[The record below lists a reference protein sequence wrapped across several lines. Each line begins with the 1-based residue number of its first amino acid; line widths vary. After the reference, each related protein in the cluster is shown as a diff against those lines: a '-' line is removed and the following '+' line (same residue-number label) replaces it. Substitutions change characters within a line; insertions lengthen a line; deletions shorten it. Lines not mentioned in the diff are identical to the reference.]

1 VNARESARESSSMF
15 DIVVLDSGPLG
26 MVSHPR
32 PATEIAT
39 WLGQLVIAGVEV
51 VVPEI
56 ADYEVRR
63 ELIRANRN
71 RGIMRLDEL
80 KHELGYL
87 PINTGVMLRAA
98 ELWAEARKRGRPT
111 AGNES
116 LDADVILAAQAET
129 IRHGRVIVASTNP
142 KHIRRFVA
150 AEHWRDIQPG

>member
-1 VNARESARESSSMF
+1 VNARESARGSSSMF
-15 DIVVLDSGPLG
+15 DIAVLDSGPLG
-26 MVSHPR
+26 MVSQPR

-39 WLGQLVIAGVEV
+39 WLGQLVIAGVDV

-63 ELIRANRN
+63 ELIRANRS
-71 RGIMRLDEL
+71 RGIRRLDEL

-87 PINTGVMLRAA
+87 PIDTGVMLRAA

-129 IRHGRVIVASTNP
+129 IRHGSVVVASTNP
-142 KHIRRFVA
+142 KHIKRFVA